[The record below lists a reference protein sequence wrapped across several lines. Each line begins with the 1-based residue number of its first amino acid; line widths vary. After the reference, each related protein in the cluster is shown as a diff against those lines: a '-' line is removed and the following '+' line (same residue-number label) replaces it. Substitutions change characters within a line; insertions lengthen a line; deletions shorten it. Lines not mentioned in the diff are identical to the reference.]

1 MGDMKRSS
9 LALPAICAILGSV
22 LITACDS
29 NGSGAAPARS
39 PASSSANSP
48 VSSPASSASPVSGPV
63 PGVIDCGESDSSLYV
78 RPARILIACGDGT
91 SGVVKITWVTWGS
104 FTANGQGDVYAVQC
118 VPSCADGKEVITR
131 AQVMLSG
138 VKTSP
143 QGYYFSELT
152 VTWEGRK
159 PPDAENLPFHVSGSP
174 TSPQDSYALT
184 PPQAPRG
191 LPTSAIQY

>member
-1 MGDMKRSS
+1 MVDMKRSS
-9 LALPAICAILGSV
+9 RTLPAICAILGFV

-29 NGSGAAPARS
+29 NSSGAAQARS
-39 PASSSANSP
+39 PAYSPTNSP
-48 VSSPASSASPVSGPV
+48 AIGPASSASPASGPV
-63 PGVIDCGESDSSLYV
+63 PGVIDCGESDSSLYI
-78 RPARILIACGDGT
+78 RPASILIACGDGT
-91 SGVVKITWVTWGS
+91 SGVGKITWVTWGM
-104 FTANGQGDVYAVQC
+104 FTATGKGYVYADQC
-118 VPSCADGKEVITR
+118 VPSCASGKEVITP

-159 PPDAENLPFHVSGSP
+159 PPDAEGLPFHVSGSP